1 MRILKAGALYFGL
14 VFGTGNV
21 LGMIRVPFLVP
32 RLGVRIAELIE
43 MSFMCVAIV
52 LAARHIVHRFE
63 RPPRASIRLPVG
75 LIALCITVSAELS
88 LAVAFQEQSLAGYI
102 LSRDPVSGPVYLAR
116 LVLFA
121 LMPWVLGRMR
131 GGR

>member
-14 VFGTGNV
+14 VFGTGFV
-21 LGMIRVPFLVP
+21 LGMIRVPLLVP
-32 RLGVRIAELIE
+32 RLGVQIE
-43 MSFMCVAIV
+43 MPFMCVAIV

-63 RPPRASIRLPVG
+63 LPPRASIRLPVG

-102 LSRDPVSGPVYLAR
+102 LSRDPVSGLSC
-116 LVLFA
+116 
-121 LMPWVLGRMR
+121 
-131 GGR
+131 